1 MCGGLTRGYSSRI
14 QRIVPKYGRMTSF
27 RTILIMMAAATTLS
41 LGAVMPA
48 YAASSK
54 DKQCLSDQEIQSAI
68 SSGQIKSWPKIKQIA
83 RISTDYQEVSDVR
96 VCMINGVPF
105 YTVNLVSSNGEAKKI
120 VVNALDGSG

>member
-1 MCGGLTRGYSSRI
+1 
-14 QRIVPKYGRMTSF
+14 MTFF
-27 RTILIMMAAATTLS
+27 RTILIMMAAAATLS
-41 LGAVMPA
+41 LGAIMPA
-48 YAASSK
+48 DAASSK
-54 DKQCLSDQEIQSAI
+54 DKQCLSDQEIQGAI
-68 SSGQIKSWPKIKQIA
+68 ASGQIKSWPKIKQIA

>member
-1 MCGGLTRGYSSRI
+1 
-14 QRIVPKYGRMTSF
+14 MTFF
-27 RTILIMMAAATTLS
+27 RTILIMMAAAATLS
-41 LGAVMPA
+41 LGAIMPA
-48 YAASSK
+48 DAASK
-54 DKQCLSDQEIQSAI
+54 DKQCLSDQEIQGAI
-68 SSGQIKSWPKIKQIA
+68 ASGQIKSWPKIKQIA

>member
-1 MCGGLTRGYSSRI
+1 
-14 QRIVPKYGRMTSF
+14 MTSF
-27 RTILIMMAAATTLS
+27 RTILIMMAAATLS
-41 LGAVMPA
+41 LVAVMPA
-48 YAASSK
+48 DAASSK
-54 DKQCLSDQEIQSAI
+54 DKQCLSDQEIQTAI
-68 SSGQIKSWPKIKQIA
+68 ASGQIKSWPRIKQMA